1 MTHTLPITK
10 ARKDLT
16 KIVENARKKLDEY
29 VITVNGSPA
38 AVIISAEEYESWK
51 ETNEIMSDPKLVKA
65 IKQGEKE
72 KKELNNITKLYK
84 KAVSEAIN
92 ELKESPFIGKPLT
105 RELTKKYSYRI
116 GVYRLIYKIHK
127 RDKKVSI
134 LSVGHRSTIYK

>member
-10 ARKDLT
+10 AREDLT

-72 KKELNNITKLYK
+72 IKEGKGIPWEEVKKELGF
-84 KAVSEAIN
+84 E
-92 ELKESPFIGKPLT
+92 
-105 RELTKKYSYRI
+105 
-116 GVYRLIYKIHK
+116 
-127 RDKKVSI
+127 
-134 LSVGHRSTIYK
+134 